1 MFYLGVDGG
10 GTKTSFLLIDET
22 GKLLATTTTGTCHIH
37 QVGFDGFE
45 NVLRC
50 GIEDVCHMANITLP
64 DITFSFLGVPA
75 YGENQK
81 ELLKMEQHVQNIFPS
96 NNFKCGNDVEA
107 GWAGSLACNPGINLI
122 LGTGA
127 IALGVD
133 KENNCSRSSGWGHI
147 CGDEGS
153 AHWIAK
159 KGIEIFSKEAD
170 GRLDKT
176 PLYDVFKNRF
186 NLTSDFDLIY
196 LILDNFK
203 QDRGKVASLAT
214 LVYEAAT
221 KNDPHAI
228 EIFRQAAYEC
238 FLMVKSVFNQL
249 SFNETVTISYSGSVF
264 NSGELILA
272 PLKDYLSSAN
282 IDFKLIPP
290 VLNPVEG
297 SALYALKLHTGKE
310 NLETIVS
317 NMQY

>member
-45 NVLRC
+45 KVLRG
-50 GIEDVCHMANITLP
+50 GIEDVCRMAHITLP

-75 YGENQK
+75 YGENHK

-96 NNFKCGNDVEA
+96 SNFRCGNDVEA
-107 GWAGSLACNPGINLI
+107 GWAGSLACAPGINLI

-133 KENNCSRSSGWGHI
+133 KENSCSRSSGWGHI

-176 PLYDVFKNRF
+176 PLYDVFKNKL
-186 NLTSDFDLIY
+186 NLDLDFDLIY
-196 LILDNFK
+196 LILNDFK

-214 LVYEAAT
+214 LVYEAAMQE
-221 KNDPHAI
+221 DPHAI
-228 EIFRQAAYEC
+228 EIFRQAAHEC
-238 FLMVKSVFNQL
+238 FLMVKAVCNGLNFG
-249 SFNETVTISYSGSVF
+249 ETVTISYSGSVF

-272 PLKDYLSSAN
+272 PLKDYLFSAH

-290 VLNPVEG
+290 ALTPVKG
-297 SALYALKLHTGKE
+297 SALYALKLHTGQE
-310 NLETIVS
+310 DLQSIVS
-317 NMQY
+317 TMQ